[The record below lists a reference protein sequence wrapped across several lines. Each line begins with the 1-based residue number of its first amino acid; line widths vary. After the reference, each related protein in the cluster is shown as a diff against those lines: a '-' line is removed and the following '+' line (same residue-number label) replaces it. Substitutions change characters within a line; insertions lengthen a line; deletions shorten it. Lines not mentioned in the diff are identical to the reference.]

1 MLRLSSQTGW
11 SGDAI
16 SRLLNNA
23 WNLRIDKFYHPITFP
38 GGKDRERVQISGKE
52 CVVIAR
58 ELPRDTAR
66 YRPKPFISG
75 SIEN

>member
-1 MLRLSSQTGW
+1 MLYEKSQNVNFLALIR
-11 SGDAI
+11 SCV
-16 SRLLNNA
+16 LLTMYSYSVC
-23 WNLRIDKFYHPITFP
+23 KVYP
-38 GGKDRERVQISGKE
+38 GGKDCERAQISGGE